1 MRLNF
6 TSYIKKYSLFIVLL
20 IAFLLR
26 FWNLGSTPPSL
37 YWDEVSQAYNSY
49 SLLKTGYDEHKEFF
63 PVARFQAF
71 GDYKA
76 PTYIYLDILPILLFG
91 QTEFAVRLPSAL
103 LGSLTVLLTY
113 LLSREIFFSNR
124 RKQFIS
130 IVASFM
136 LAISPWHVQLSRV
149 AYEANVA
156 TVFTVGGMFL
166 FLLGVRKNSN
176 YLLLSILSFVVGFY
190 SFNAHR
196 IFIPL
201 LASLLIVTYRRFLR
215 ENVKKA
221 VLFASIGML
230 CLLPFISYL
239 KSPESRLRFKEVNI
253 FSDISVIE
261 ESNKL
266 INQDGNSMTSKVL
279 HNRRVLYGI
288 SYIKHYFDFFNPAYL
303 FFKGDVN
310 PRFSTLDTG
319 ELYLYTF
326 PFIILGMLAVWREKK
341 KTAIFLFGWFLL
353 SPVAAA
359 TARET
364 PHALRSETFIPV
376 YEIFIGFGFVWFY
389 GTIQKLKKIVPT
401 IVCLIVFLIVFYLLQ
416 FLHSYYIHMPV
427 LYSQDWQYGYREAI
441 DEVEKIKNNYDKIVF
456 SDAYGR
462 AYIYALWYGKYPPQY
477 YWQTG
482 MVTKDIFGFY
492 NVQSFGKYVFQK
504 PNTYIPS
511 EGEKVL
517 YVGPQVELPY
527 GLRTID
533 QINFLDGSSAF
544 VIADNK

>member
-1 MRLNF
+1 MSRNL
-6 TSYIKKYSLFIVLL
+6 TSYFKNYSLLFVVL

-26 FWNLGSTPPSL
+26 FWNLGITPPSL

-49 SLLKTGYDEHKEFF
+49 SLLKTGHDEHKELF
-63 PVARFQAF
+63 PLARFQAF

-76 PTYIYLDILPILLFG
+76 PTYIYLDIVPILLFG
-91 QTEFAVRLPSAL
+91 QSEFAVRLPSAL
-103 LGSLTVLLTY
+103 LGSLTVVLAY
-113 LLSREIFFSNR
+113 FLSLEIFFNN
-124 RKQFIS
+124 KKKYFIS
-130 IVASFM
+130 IVASLM

-156 TVFTVGGMFL
+156 TFFTVGGMLLFFL
-166 FLLGVRKNSN
+166 GIRKNIN
-176 YLLLSILSFVVGFY
+176 YLLLSAASFVIGFY

-201 LASLLIVTYRRFLR
+201 LVILLIVIYRKFLR
-215 ENVKKA
+215 KNIKK
-221 VLFASIGML
+221 VSLFALVGLIF
-230 CLLPFISYL
+230 LLPFIFYL

-266 INQDGNSMTSKVL
+266 TVQDDNSAMAKLL
-279 HNRRVLYGI
+279 HNRRVLYGL
-288 SYIKHYFDFFNPAYL
+288 SYAKHYFDFFNPTYL

-326 PFIILGMLAVWREKK
+326 PFIIFGMLVVSREKK
-341 KTAIFLFGWFLL
+341 KTAIFLLGWFLL

-364 PHALRSETFIPV
+364 PHALRSETFIPI
-376 YEIFIGFGFVWFY
+376 YEIFMGLGFVAFY
-389 GTIQKLKKIVPT
+389 DFIQKYKRVVLPFVGLT
-401 IVCLIVFLIVFYLLQ
+401 ICLVVFYLLR
-416 FLHSYYIHMPV
+416 FLHSYYVHMPA
-427 LYSQDWQYGYREAI
+427 LYSQDWQYGYKQTI
-441 DEVEKIKNNYDKIVF
+441 IEVEKIKNNYDKIVF

-462 AYIYALWYGKYPPQY
+462 AYIYVLWYGKYSPQS
-477 YWQTG
+477 YWETRK
-482 MVTKDIFGFY
+482 VTKDIFGFY

-504 PNTYIPS
+504 PNTYMPF
-511 EGEKVL
+511 GNEKVL
-517 YVGPQVELPY
+517 YVGPEVELPS

-533 QINFLDGSSAF
+533 QINFLDDSSAF
-544 VIADNK
+544 VIADNQ

>member
-1 MRLNF
+1 MSRNL
-6 TSYIKKYSLFIVLL
+6 TSYFKKYSLLFVVL

-26 FWNLGSTPPSL
+26 FWNLGITPPSL

-49 SLLKTGYDEHKEFF
+49 SLLKTGHDEHKELF
-63 PVARFQAF
+63 PLARFQAF

-91 QTEFAVRLPSAL
+91 QSEFAVRLPSAL
-103 LGSLTVLLTY
+103 LGSLTVVLAY
-113 LLSREIFFSNR
+113 FLSLEIFFNN
-124 RKQFIS
+124 KKKYFIS
-130 IVASFM
+130 IVASLM

-156 TVFTVGGMFL
+156 TFFTVGGMLLFFL
-166 FLLGVRKNSN
+166 GFRKNIN
-176 YLLLSILSFVVGFY
+176 YLLLSVALFVIGFY

-201 LASLLIVTYRRFLR
+201 LVILFIVIYRKFLS
-215 ENVKKA
+215 ENIKK
-221 VLFASIGML
+221 VSLFALVGL
-230 CLLPFISYL
+230 VFLLPFIFYL

-266 INQDGNSMTSKVL
+266 TVQDDSSTVAKLL
-279 HNRRVLYGI
+279 HNRRVLYGF
-288 SYIKHYFDFFNPAYL
+288 SYAKHYFDFFNPTYL

-326 PFIILGMLAVWREKK
+326 PFIIFGILAVSREKK

-364 PHALRSETFIPV
+364 PHALRSETFIPI
-376 YEIFIGFGFVWFY
+376 YEIFMGLGFVSFY
-389 GTIQKLKKIVPT
+389 DCIQRYKRVVLPFVGLTI
-401 IVCLIVFLIVFYLLQ
+401 CLVVFYLLR
-416 FLHSYYIHMPV
+416 FLHSYYVHMPV
-427 LYSQDWQYGYREAI
+427 LYSQDWQYGYKQTI
-441 DEVEKIKNNYDKIVF
+441 IEVEKIKNNYDKIVF

-462 AYIYALWYGKYPPQY
+462 AYIYTLWYGKYPPQH
-477 YWQTG
+477 YWETRK
-482 MVTKDIFGFY
+482 VTKDIFGFY
-492 NVQSFGKYVFQK
+492 NVQSLGKYVFQK
-504 PNTYIPS
+504 PNTYVPS
-511 EGEKVL
+511 DNEKVL
-517 YVGPQVELPY
+517 YVGPQVELPS
-527 GLRTID
+527 GVRIID
-533 QINFLDGSSAF
+533 QVNFLDNTSAF
-544 VIADNK
+544 VIADNQ